1 MRPSG
6 GICLEKILTG
16 LNLAGALVT
25 VTVIVS
31 RELELLGSA
40 LSSGAERETEV
51 ALVSIFF
58 RQSKR
63 KRKGFMLASM

>member
-1 MRPSG
+1 M
-6 GICLEKILTG
+6 TG

-31 RELELLGSA
+31 RELELLGCA
-40 LSSGAERETEV
+40 AAGLSSGAERETEV

-63 KRKGFMLASM
+63 KRKGFMLAAM